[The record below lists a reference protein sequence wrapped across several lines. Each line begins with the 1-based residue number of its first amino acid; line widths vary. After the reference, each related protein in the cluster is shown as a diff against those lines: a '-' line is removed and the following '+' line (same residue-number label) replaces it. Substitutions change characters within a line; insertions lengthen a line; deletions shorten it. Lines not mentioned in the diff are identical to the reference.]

1 MFRAFGPIFPL
12 QTLQSIGNSFVHL
25 KFAHVA
31 SIQLPAAILALQF
44 WSPAKILMTYCKI
57 AKAACYTAINDG
69 MEFLFPLRRIFHIV
83 HTKEE
88 IYLLF
93 NMEATVVIVYMFIE
107 FHGRCWKSQL
117 P

>member
-1 MFRAFGPIFPL
+1 MLHQFSCLLLFWRYNFGL
-12 QTLQSIGNSFVHL
+12 RL
-25 KFAHVA
+25 KSQCHIVKWLK
-31 SIQLPAAILALQF
+31 LP
-44 WSPAKILMTYCKI
+44 
-57 AKAACYTAINDG
+57 CYTAINDG